1 MIRVHIFCEG
11 QTEETFVRELLAN
24 HFAQIDIWVN
34 PIILRTSK
42 IGKGGLSTY
51 GKLKNQV
58 ERKCK
63 EDPNAWVT
71 TLIDFYGLP
80 TDFPKLVMPK
90 GLTSIEKAKI
100 IQRSFQ
106 DDIAEANF
114 IANLMIHEFEGL
126 LFSQPEAFKNWC
138 DDPQLVVNLKKIRCG
153 FESPEHIN
161 DGYTTAPSKR
171 ILSIFSQYDK
181 VLHGSLV
188 ALDIGLETI
197 RRECPMFN
205 SWIERLESLA

>member
-1 MIRVHIFCEG
+1 MIRVYIFCEG

-24 HFAQIDIWVN
+24 HFAQLDIWVN

-58 ERKCK
+58 EKKCK

-90 GLTSIEKAKI
+90 GLASVEKAKI
-100 IQRSFQ
+100 IQQSFQ
-106 DDIAEANF
+106 DDIVASNF

-126 LFSQPEAFKNWC
+126 LFSEPEAFVNWC
-138 DDPQLVVNLKKIRCG
+138 DDPQLVVNLKKIRCA
-153 FESPEHIN
+153 FPSPEHIN

-171 ILSIFSQYDK
+171 ILNIFSQYDK

-197 RRECPMFN
+197 RRESPIFN
-205 SWIERLESLA
+205 IWIERLESLA